1 MFRATVTMTT
11 LLLALAPTVTAC
23 GDDETTDEPLA
34 TETARN
40 GDVYNA
46 ADVAFATALIPLDAE
61 ALALVDMTLDRDLSP
76 QAQAVADDISLTSTA
91 EIEEMTTWLTNWDQP
106 IPETVR
112 DHVNAG
118 HGDDGHGDDG
128 QGGSDGH
135 GSEALDELAAADDAE
150 FEAVFVDLIAD
161 NRAEAVEVAEA
172 ETEDGAFGPAL
183 DLARSVIERGAPA
196 P

>member
-23 GDDETTDEPLA
+23 GDDEATDEPLA

-76 QAQAVADDISLTSTA
+76 RAQAVADDISLTSTA

-183 DLARSVIERGAPA
+183 DLARSVIDRGAPA

>member
-11 LLLALAPTVTAC
+11 LLLALTPTLTAC

-161 NRAEAVEVAEA
+161 NRAEAVEVAGA

-183 DLARSVIERGAPA
+183 DLARSVIDRGAPA

>member
-11 LLLALAPTVTAC
+11 LLLALTPTLTAC

>member
-11 LLLALAPTVTAC
+11 LLLALAPTLTAC